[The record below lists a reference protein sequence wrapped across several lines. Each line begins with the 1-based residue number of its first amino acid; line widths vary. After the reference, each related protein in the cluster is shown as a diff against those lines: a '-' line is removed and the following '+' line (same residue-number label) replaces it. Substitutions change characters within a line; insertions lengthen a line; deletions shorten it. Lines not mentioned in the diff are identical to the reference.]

1 MFSLLAGF
9 RPNFRVDSA
18 FSSGQRECGSSGSR
32 PDEMVSRRTIAKIAR
47 ESLVAAASTL
57 SCFMAARST
66 HSADES
72 QRSIKRGSDEA
83 AQSGSTDLKIHQ
95 REV

>member
-47 ESLVAAASTL
+47 ESRVAAASTL

-72 QRSIKRGSDEA
+72 QRSIDDPDQKSTRL
-83 AQSGSTDLKIHQ
+83 TDLKIHQ